1 MRAPPSVP
9 LPIHRRRGALR
20 GFVDGDRLFDL
31 CGQQTGWIEPVFG
44 RSPDVFDL
52 TNRFLGELFARHHVL
67 RYALREE
74 PMRRAPRVGQLRP
87 ASPDPVPARDPRIP
101 LDDRS
106 DALPCPRSSPDRPAR

>member
-1 MRAPPSVP
+1 MRAPPRVP
-9 LPIHRRRGALR
+9 LPVHRRRGTLR

-52 TNRFLGELFARHHVL
+52 TNRFLGEL
-67 RYALREE
+67 
-74 PMRRAPRVGQLRP
+74 
-87 ASPDPVPARDPRIP
+87 PAREPRIP

-106 DALPCPRSSPDRPAR
+106 DALPCPLSSPGPPAR